1 MSIICKLFLFPI
13 AIIMKW
19 LAERDTIFT
28 TCQEGTAKAI
38 MRGGSFDYAIMS
50 FAGYHL
56 NDPRKS
62 QYKKSYR
69 KIKIEK
75 EVVSIETISIPDWEV
90 VYHGKRNTK
99 EFGYDISNDGGNI
112 EKRDKDVKQKEREES
127 DDCYDDRSWIL
138 KELGL
143 YWVGWPWINSV
154 YEYVFEWNEL
164 SMNEEGEEKISSRK
178 ERTRFIYV
186 ADFTYAI
193 RTTGA
198 ETSDLLPVDLLTL
211 VTVAVRN
218 PYRAMFSGEDWMQRI
233 TAAINLHVRTFVG
246 NRNYDELIDP
256 LRQKKNGDKQGDECG
271 KDLGVTKSEVVTPEK
286 TKLEEIAKER
296 QEKLETKWYEF
307 SNPIIALNDRLSG
320 DKPETK
326 PSGLKGRYGIKVR
339 TADLQTA
346 DLSGEGS
353 KQNKE
358 ASIIKYIAKQK
369 ADAVRIEGQA
379 SADVIEMIGE
389 KEASS
394 LSKRLD
400 TIKKYEESGL
410 ILAQLDAIE
419 NASKGQGNTVV
430 WANNPFLQIPEI
442 LKQKKGGE
450 K

>member
-56 NDPRKS
+56 NDPRQSSDGKKTR
-62 QYKKSYR
+62 YKKTCR
-69 KIKIEK
+69 KIKKEEK
-75 EVVSIETISIPDWEV
+75 VVSIETISILDWEV

-99 EFGYDISNDGGNI
+99 EFGYKIT
-112 EKRDKDVKQKEREES
+112 EKGIWEESETREKEES
-127 DDCYDDRSWIL
+127 DDYYDDRHWIL

-164 SMNEEGEEKISSRK
+164 SMNEKGEEKISSRK

-218 PYRAMFSGEDWMQRI
+218 PYHAMFSGEDWMQRI

-256 LRQKKNGDKQGDECG
+256 LRQKKNGDRQGDECG
-271 KDLGVTKSEVVTPEK
+271 KDLGVTKSEVAKPEK
-286 TKLEEIAKER
+286 TAEDR

-307 SNPIIALNDRLSG
+307 SNPIIALNDKLSG

-379 SADVIEMIGE
+379 SADVIEMTGE

-394 LSKRLD
+394 LTKRLD
-400 TIKKYEESGL
+400 TIKNYGEAGL
-410 ILAQLDAIE
+410 TLAQLDAME

-430 WANNPFLQIPEI
+430 WANSPFLQIPEI
-442 LKQKKGGE
+442 LKQKKGG
-450 K
+450 